1 MVCCERRFG
10 HKETS
15 VGSLRP
21 RFLTVRVSNLIL
33 MAGTLAMMP
42 EQIDPIIA
50 PSYRMF
56 KDVNEE
62 AIIAESLET
71 YKVTLYTKRV
81 KKTKNTHA

>member
-1 MVCCERRFG
+1 
-10 HKETS
+10 
-15 VGSLRP
+15 
-21 RFLTVRVSNLIL
+21 
-33 MAGTLAMMP
+33 MMP